1 MLPTGPAEA
10 IRLAQPILERWWS
23 RDLFFLGGGTALAAR
38 WEHRHSTDVDLFI
51 DSVGYGSVYRSNGE
65 EMTKIFA
72 SMVKDG
78 EVSSPTVNSGYLKFA
93 TSHGSVSLFT
103 TEPVVEEA
111 RVKSS
116 DREVET
122 QIALEST
129 EEILAK
135 KLVRR
140 IWGNGVFVSRDA
152 YDIVIA
158 AAYEPDALDVAR
170 SELLEIQRIAICDRF
185 RELSRSGLETKSE
198 LLGATYPNI
207 AIRSFYFANKA
218 IEGEYEEI
226 LREVAG

>member
-1 MLPTGPAEA
+1 M
-10 IRLAQPILERWWS
+10 IL
-23 RDLFFLGGGTALAAR
+23 LGGGTALAAR
-38 WEHRHSTDVDLFI
+38 WEHRQSIDIDLFI
-51 DSVGYGSVYRSNGE
+51 DSMEYGSVYRNKGE

-72 SMVKDG
+72 SMAKSG
-78 EVSSPTVNSGYLKFA
+78 EVSSPTVNSGYLTFI
-93 TSHGSVSLFT
+93 TTHGSVSLFT
-103 TEPVVEEA
+103 TEPVVEGF
-111 RVKSS
+111 RVKSG

-170 SELLEIQRIAICDRF
+170 SELLENQRMAICDRF
-185 RELSRSGLETKSE
+185 QELSRSGLETRAE
-198 LLGATYPNI
+198 LIGATHPNI
-207 AIRSFYFANKA
+207 ANRAFYFAHEA
-218 IEGEYEEI
+218 IEGKYEAI
-226 LREVAG
+226 LREVFG

>member
-1 MLPTGPAEA
+1 ML
-10 IRLAQPILERWWS
+10 L
-23 RDLFFLGGGTALAAR
+23 LGGGTALAAR

-51 DSVGYGSVYRSNGE
+51 NSMGYGRVYRSEGE

-72 SMVKDG
+72 SMAKSG
-78 EVSSPTVNSGYLKFA
+78 EVSSPTVNSGFLTFI

-103 TEPVVEEA
+103 TEPVVEGSRA
-111 RVKSS
+111 TSG

-152 YDIVIA
+152 YDIAIA
-158 AAYEPDALDVAR
+158 AAYEPEALEVAR
-170 SELLEIQRIAICDRF
+170 SELLENQRIAICDRF

-198 LLGATYPNI
+198 LLGATHPNI
-207 AIRSFYFANKA
+207 ANRAFYFAHEA
-218 IEGEYEEI
+218 VEGRYEAI
-226 LREVAG
+226 LREVFG